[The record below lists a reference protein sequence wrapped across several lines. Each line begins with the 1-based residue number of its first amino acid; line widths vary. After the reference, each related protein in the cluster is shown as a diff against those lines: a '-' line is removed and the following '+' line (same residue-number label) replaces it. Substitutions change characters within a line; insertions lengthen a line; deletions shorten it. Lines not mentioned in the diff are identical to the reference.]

1 MLYVSSDFYD
11 SLLFADLFLID
22 HIWRGF
28 ESHQRIWIF
37 FQIFPQSPTVT
48 LNMANLIFFNINIHN
63 QVEIWL
69 NLAGGIQSMNCA
81 IILPI
86 YVLLIK
92 TFSNNSKTPGWTLK
106 IFCLCD
112 SMIKLQAKMALK
124 NSQNKVL
131 ISASVLIRVA
141 GLQWDHNWN
150 CQEVW
155 SSYLHSILK

>member
-1 MLYVSSDFYD
+1 MLYVSSDFCD

-48 LNMANLIFFNINIHN
+48 LNMANWIFLNINIHN

-81 IILPI
+81 IILPF

-124 NSQNKVL
+124 NSQNKVP
-131 ISASVLIRVA
+131 ISASEIPYESREVQSCAKKYRKI
-141 GLQWDHNWN
+141 GLYVVKWP
-150 CQEVW
+150 
-155 SSYLHSILK
+155 